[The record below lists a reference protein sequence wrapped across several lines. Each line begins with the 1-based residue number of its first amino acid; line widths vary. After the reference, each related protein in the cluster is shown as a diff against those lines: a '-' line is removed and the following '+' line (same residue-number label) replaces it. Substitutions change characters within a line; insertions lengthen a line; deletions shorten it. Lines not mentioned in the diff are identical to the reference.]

1 MRGAMDS
8 FREIALLSSLQT
20 TIESQGLVSPTDI
33 QARVIP
39 ALLAGRSVV
48 GVAETGSGKTL
59 AYALPILHLLKTIE
73 ASEPTSSPSAPRAVV
88 IVPTRELGEQV
99 AKVFKI
105 FTHETRLRV
114 RTLLGGMKVDAAR
127 RNVQGPFEVLVATP
141 GRLGQFVERELVRLS
156 DVRLAVLDEA
166 DQLLDLGFLS
176 ESKKLIRACRA
187 DCQLAL
193 FSATIPPAVE
203 ALIQSAF
210 HDPLVIRTE
219 GSHKT
224 VASLVTRNVNVVR
237 GRRFEALQQILA
249 QNLSGGTLVF
259 ANTRD
264 QCDALVAQ
272 LRAAG
277 RACLVYRGEMDKVE
291 RKKNLRAFRD
301 GEIDLLVAT
310 DLGSR
315 GLDIEQVA
323 RVVNYHLPESM
334 QNYLHRVGRTA
345 RAGRTGLVINLVTA
359 RDRRLVSQLEGMK
372 PYGGSSRHR

>member
-1 MRGAMDS
+1 MRGAMSS
-8 FREIALLSSLQT
+8 FRELPLLSSLQT
-20 TIESQGLVSPTDI
+20 TLASQGLVSPTEI

-59 AYALPILHLLKTIE
+59 AYALPILHVLKTIE
-73 ASEPTSSPSAPRAVV
+73 ASEPTSAPSAPRALVV
-88 IVPTRELGEQV
+88 VPTRELGDQV

-114 RTLLGGMKVDAAR
+114 RSVLGGMKVDVAR
-127 RNVQGPFEVLVATP
+127 RNVQGLFEVLVATP
-141 GRLGQFVERELVRLS
+141 GRLAQFVEREHVHLS

-166 DQLLDLGFLS
+166 DQLLDLGFLA
-176 ESKKLIRACRA
+176 ESKRLVRACRK

-193 FSATIPPAVE
+193 FSATIPAAVE
-203 ALIQSAF
+203 ALIQSTF
-210 HDPLVIRTE
+210 DDPVVIRTE

-237 GRRFEALQQILA
+237 GRRFEALEEILA
-249 QNLSGGTLVF
+249 QNRPGGTLVF

-277 RACLVYRGEMDKVE
+277 HACLVYRGEMDKVE

-315 GLDIEQVA
+315 GLDVEHVA

-345 RAGRTGLVINLVTA
+345 RAGRSGLVINLVTS
-359 RDRRLVSQLEGMK
+359 RDRRLVSQLEGLK
-372 PYGGSSRHR
+372 PRRQP

>member
-1 MRGAMDS
+1 MRGAMAS
-8 FREIALLSSLQT
+8 FRELPLLSSLHT
-20 TIESQGLVSPTDI
+20 TIESEGLVSPTDI

-73 ASEPTSSPSAPRAVV
+73 ASEPTSASSTPRALV

-99 AKVFKI
+99 AKVFKT

-166 DQLLDLGFLS
+166 DQLLDLGFLA
-176 ESKKLIRACRA
+176 ESKKLVGECRA
-187 DCQLAL
+187 DRQLAL

-203 ALIQSAF
+203 SLIQSAF
-210 HDPLVIRTE
+210 HDPVVIRTE

-237 GRRFEALQQILA
+237 GRRFEALQEILA
-249 QNLSGGTLVF
+249 KKQPGGTLVF

-277 RACLVYRGEMDKVE
+277 HACLVYRGEMDKVE

-301 GEIDLLVAT
+301 GKIDLLVAT

-345 RAGRTGLVINLVTA
+345 RAGRTGLVINLVTS

-372 PYGGSSRHR
+372 SHGGPRQRP